1 MVNQERLFSLVQVAL
16 LLHGERG
23 LSSARRCT
31 NALFGASLED
41 LRTMSAAEV
50 AATFP
55 GAGIVELSLSDA
67 NENSHQSD
75 ESANQRLSLT
85 DVVMATRHCHKM
97 ILAKRPN
104 FQPHVVEKIAS
115 SNAAKLISE
124 GAVKINFVKMI
135 DGDFRDF
142 EDYMLRPQDGDDK
155 SAWSLMTIAKKHQYI
170 LKWSESSRDTDDV
183 ENRSLETPI

>member
-55 GAGIVELSLSDA
+55 GAGVVELSLSDA
-67 NENSHQSD
+67 VNNENKR
-75 ESANQRLSLT
+75 ESVNRRLALT
-85 DVVMATRHCHKM
+85 DVVIASRHCHKM

-124 GAVKINFVKMI
+124 GAVKINFVKMT

-142 EDYMLRPQDGDDK
+142 EDYMLRPQDGEDK
-155 SAWSLMTIAKKHQYI
+155 SAWTLMTIAKKHQYI
-170 LKWSESSRDTDDV
+170 IKWNESSRDTDDV
-183 ENRSLETPI
+183 ENRSL